1 MSENENLEPSQI
13 SFEEILTALKNE
25 EQSFLARYLYRLSDL
40 ELQELDQLGKGWPK
54 LSAKRRLGLL
64 EDLELLAEGN
74 TVVDFDAIYRIA
86 LGDAD
91 GGIRTVAL
99 RALWQSEDESL
110 APIFMRMLQ
119 NDASTDVRAQAAA
132 ALGRFV
138 YLGELGRIP
147 AGLLKEVGMVLLD
160 VLQGQAD
167 SLIQRRALES
177 LGYSSLPEV
186 AEHIESAYE
195 TGEEDW
201 VASALFTMGRSVDD
215 RWAPL
220 IIESL
225 RDTHSEIAKE
235 AARAAG
241 ELELSDARSDLFDLL
256 QHEDSDVRLA
266 AAWALSQIGGQGV
279 AEALDELIEHT
290 DDEDEID
297 LIENA
302 QENLTLT
309 EEIGKFNL
317 LDFSPEDLEGLAS
330 PDSEAGEESDPK

>member
-1 MSENENLEPSQI
+1 MSDDQNLEASQI
-13 SFEEILTALKNE
+13 PFEEILTALKNE
-25 EQSFLARYLYRLSDL
+25 QQSFPARYLYRLSDL
-40 ELQELDQLGKGWPK
+40 EAQELDQLSKVWPG
-54 LSAKRRLGLL
+54 LSAQRRLGLL

-74 TVVDFDAIYRIA
+74 TVMEFDAVYRVA
-86 LGDAD
+86 LKDPDA
-91 GGIRTVAL
+91 GIRIVAL

-119 NDASTDVRAQAAA
+119 KDASTEVGAQAAA

-147 AGLLKEVGMVLLD
+147 AGLLKEIGMVLLE
-160 VLQGQAD
+160 VLLGQAD
-167 SLIQRRALES
+167 PLIQRRTLES
-177 LGYSSLPEV
+177 LGYLSLPEV
-186 AEHIESAYE
+186 AEHIENAYE
-195 TGEEDW
+195 TGEEEW
-201 VASALFTMGRSVDD
+201 VASALFAMGRSVDD

-225 RDTHSEIAKE
+225 RDAHSEISKE

-241 ELELSDARSDLFDLL
+241 ELELSDARPDLFDLL

-279 AEALDELIEHT
+279 AEALDEMIERT

-302 QENLTLT
+302 HENLAFTQ
-309 EEIGKFNL
+309 EIGEFNL

-330 PDSEAGEESDPK
+330 PDSETGEEPDPE